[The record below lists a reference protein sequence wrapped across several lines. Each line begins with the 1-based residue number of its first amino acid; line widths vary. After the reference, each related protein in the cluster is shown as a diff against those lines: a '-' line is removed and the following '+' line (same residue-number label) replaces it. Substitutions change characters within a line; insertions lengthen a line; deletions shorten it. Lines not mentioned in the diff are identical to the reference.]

1 MDIRIFVE
9 NDLISSV
16 DDYRGKLEDQ
26 RITLAN
32 FAEFVSEVDVEGE
45 DYVILVSGGNLI
57 AARRVTGDTCET
69 DDGTIINDLRSVSD
83 KEGKKIAKELG
94 IEFDFPGWKYRKM
107 VRCAEI
113 KEWATAAAI
122 VAVGAVSVAAFR
134 RYVIK

>member
-16 DDYRGKLEDQ
+16 YDYRGKLEDQ

-32 FAEFVSEVDVEGE
+32 FAEFASEVDVEGE
-45 DYVILVSGGNLI
+45 DYVILVNGGNLI